1 MEDWVYN
8 QYLFFS
14 NLNEM
19 QWLNNIKKQNQNI
32 YYYAT

>member
-19 QWLNNIKKQNQNI
+19 QWLNNTKKKNQNI